1 MLGNKPANC
10 PKALEFSAFAPKM
23 NSMIHV
29 TESAARRIAEQLAD
43 RGHGLGLRVG
53 VRKSGCSGFAYTME
67 FADALGE
74 GDQAFESQGA
84 TVVVHAD
91 HLDFLGG
98 TTVDYTRDGL
108 NRMFTFDNPNVEDA
122 CGCGES
128 FTVKAA

>member
-1 MLGNKPANC
+1 
-10 PKALEFSAFAPKM
+10 
-23 NSMIHV
+23 MINV
-29 TESAARRIAEQLAD
+29 THSAARRIAEQLAE

-67 FADALGE
+67 LAESVGDGE
-74 GDQAFESQGA
+74 RTFESRGA
-84 TVVVHAD
+84 TVVVHGD
-91 HLDFLGG
+91 HLDFLSG

>member
-1 MLGNKPANC
+1 
-10 PKALEFSAFAPKM
+10 M
-23 NSMIHV
+23 NTMIQV
-29 TESAARRIAEQLAD
+29 TESAASRIAEQLAQ

-53 VRKSGCSGFAYTME
+53 LRKSGCSGYAYTMD
-67 FADALGE
+67 FADELAAGE
-74 GDQAFESQGA
+74 QAFESRGA
-84 TVVVHAD
+84 TVVVHTD
-91 HLDFLGG
+91 DLDFLSG